1 MSENIIEETSSNT
14 PEEKQNE
21 EQKIDKKSIKISK
34 KLIIIISI
42 IIVLGILAWFS
53 KSLFVAAIVD
63 GHPISRASV
72 VQKLEKEAGKNL
84 LESLVIEKLIQN
96 EAKVK
101 KITVSD
107 EEINAEITKIET
119 QITSQGDTMDSALA
133 AQNMTIDDLRG
144 QIVTQKEL
152 EKLLADKVAVTDE
165 EVAKYIADNQVPMT
179 AGQEATIN
187 EQIKSELRNQKLSTE
202 AQTFIASLKAKAK
215 IQYWVNY

>member
-1 MSENIIEETSSNT
+1 MSENIIEETSSIA
-14 PEEKQNE
+14 PEE

-34 KLIIIISI
+34 KLIIIVSI
-42 IIVLGILAWFS
+42 IIALGILAWLA
-53 KSLFVAAIVD
+53 KGLFVVALVD
-63 GHPISRASV
+63 GSPISRTSI

-96 EAKVK
+96 EAKIK
-101 KITVSD
+101 QITISD
-107 EEINAEITKIET
+107 EEINAEIKKIET
-119 QITSQGDTMDSALA
+119 QITSQGDTMDNALA
-133 AQNMTIDDLRG
+133 AQNMTIDDLKE

-152 EKLLADKVAVTDE
+152 EKLLADKVVVSDE

-187 EQIKSELRNQKLSTE
+187 EQIKTELRNQKLSGE
-202 AQTFIASLKAKAK
+202 AQTFIASLKTKAK